1 MVKSEYSNLPDQSTN
16 NYRSSMSDVLSRALP
31 APKRWQELE
40 SLAFDVYGRL
50 WQTTD
55 AELHGRTGQPQAG
68 VDVYGTNRV
77 EKLFTGVQCKGKDAD
92 YGGGLTEAE
101 LRDEIAKALTFQPP
115 LQVYI
120 VLTTAPNDAAIQKVA
135 REITGEHAKKG
146 LFEVRVTGWDTFRH
160 RVADYPD
167 LLLKYF
173 QDFAPVDVVGA
184 LETSKLEQRQDI
196 ALVTRML
203 QSTQRMVSGLRDDKA
218 GTDDLA
224 NRIAEVSKLTGDG
237 SPKAALKRLD
247 ALLAEEGSSASPLAR
262 YRLLASKGNAHYALG
277 DEAAAIAFFREAYEA
292 HPEFA
297 NARATMAMV
306 HLFEGERAK
315 AFEMASAALADDP
328 TSARTAG
335 IVLDTAPEDMTLDEL
350 TALIQPDLLDDVE
363 IKLHL
368 AIKAHHLGDVDANRR
383 FAEEAY
389 TRAPDDWRA
398 SSAVAEALS
407 QPLATM
413 DGLALTHVI
422 PDDIRADVERAVTL
436 NKRAWDT
443 LAQRDSSFQGRHVAA
458 NLIGLLSLMGR
469 EEEAVVVLDQ
479 AFGSNPGYDPLAFRA
494 AQRFA
499 SRNDWKEAAQ
509 VLDRIHENEISFDAL
524 LLRTQAALI
533 LKDGVSAAAHF
544 QRLAARAVTEP
555 AIPERD
561 QMVEALRVKT
571 AILAGEDQTTAIE
584 TAIEADPN
592 AIVLRSVLFD
602 DLGEGDPLR
611 QRIVDEIR
619 TLASANLS
627 LRERIH
633 AAETLYE
640 AGHFALAADLYEP
653 LHDTSDSHALHRRL
667 NALLH
672 ADRRAEARNL
682 FESLASELRSA
693 PGYVA
698 IGVNIYERVGLLKPA
713 LVLLERALKRDDTLT
728 NRLGWIQ
735 LLVRSGRLNA
745 FRAWLKAVPEDI
757 GGRPSEL
764 MSLARIIDRYAGDD
778 PKALAIGYRALREG
792 YKHPQIHLSYALGLI
807 INGRPD
813 QASLAAPSEIG
824 PGAGVALRNEVTG
837 KTIFRIIETGED
849 PILERGELAPS
860 DPFAKRLIGLRLDDT
875 IDINKVGV
883 GPQAHRVVELQ
894 SRFLF
899 AHHRT
904 LRDFPGLFPGHPAF
918 GSFEI
923 DDSKGDEKF
932 EQMFALA
939 RDRAAQGK
947 EIETIYRE
955 NILPLPMAA
964 KFGGATVFDVWD
976 AMSAN
981 PTLGLKSALGVLGEF
996 ELGRT
1001 AAGAGVTL
1009 VDPLTLYGWSR
1020 MGIAAIIARLPHRL
1034 AVVQATIDML
1044 RELVEEREDQR
1055 GKKLGTFGW
1064 DGERYHMLE
1073 LSAEAI
1079 EEQIA
1084 DAKAALHCAES
1095 LMLVAS
1101 ESDRALSDEILE
1113 MLKGMDPAYYDTL
1126 LAALQPKRAFL
1137 SDDLG
1142 IRAIAQEAGAACT
1155 WTQPF
1160 VQAGHGPN
1168 GYSNPEYRSVLAA
1181 LLERHHRFTQIGNME
1196 VLAELL
1202 DSGWAINDRL
1212 KSFARVMTGPE
1223 IDRSSIGHLLAR
1235 LLVDSRLQSP
1245 DDSAFAAFHREY
1257 VAACHTAERRDDPR
1271 EVYEVAAAALR
1282 TLLTTKINRVSL
1294 PPQLMATTTM
1304 YTPFS
1309 LASDAR
1315 KLARREAARLFQR
1328 LSDGGLALEV

>member
-1 MVKSEYSNLPDQSTN
+1 MVKSEYSNLPDQSEN
-16 NYRSSMSDVLSRALP
+16 NYGSEMSDVLSRALP

-92 YGGGLTEAE
+92 YGGALTEAE
-101 LRDEIAKALTFQPP
+101 LRDEVAKALTFQPP
-115 LQVYI
+115 LQAYI
-120 VLTTAPNDAAIQKVA
+120 VLTTAANDAAIQKVA
-135 REITGEHAKKG
+135 REITTEHAKKG

-160 RVADYPD
+160 RVADYPE

-173 QDFAPVDVVGA
+173 RDFAPVDVMGA
-184 LETSKLEQRQDI
+184 LATSNLEQRQDI
-196 ALVTRML
+196 AVMTRML

-218 GTDDLA
+218 GTDELA
-224 NRIAEVSKLTGDG
+224 NRVTEVSKLIADG

-247 ALLAEEGSSASPLAR
+247 ALLGEEGASASPLAR

-277 DEAAAIAFFREAYEA
+277 DEAAAIALFREAYEA
-292 HPEFA
+292 YPEFS

-306 HLFEGERAK
+306 HLFEGERPE

-328 TSARTAG
+328 SSARTAG

-350 TALIQPDLLDDVE
+350 AALIQPDLLDDVE

-368 AIKAHHLGDVDANRR
+368 AIKAHTLGDAEASRR
-383 FAEEAY
+383 FAEDAFA
-389 TRAPDDWRA
+389 RAPDDWRTL
-398 SSAVAEALS
+398 SAVAEALS
-407 QPLATM
+407 QPLAAM

-422 PDDIRADVERAVTL
+422 PDELRADVERAVEL
-436 NKRAWDT
+436 NAKAWDI

-458 NLIGLLSLMGR
+458 NLISLLSLLGR
-469 EEEAVVVLDQ
+469 DEDAVAVLDQ
-479 AFGSNPGYDPLAFRA
+479 ALISNPDYDPLAFRA

-499 SRNDWKEAAQ
+499 SREDWKEAAQ
-509 VLDRIHENEISFDAL
+509 ALDRIPESEISFDAL
-524 LLRTQAALI
+524 LLRTQAALV
-533 LKDGVSAAAHF
+533 LKDRDSAAANYE
-544 QRLAARAVTEP
+544 RLATKAVTEP
-555 AIPERD
+555 AVAERD
-561 QMVEALRVKT
+561 QMVEALRVKA
-571 AILAGEDQTTAIE
+571 AILAGEDQTG
-584 TAIEADPN
+584 AIEAAIEASPN

-602 DLGEGDPLR
+602 DLGEDDPLR
-611 QRIVDEIR
+611 QRVVDEIR
-619 TLASANLS
+619 TLAAADLS

-653 LHDTSDSHALHRRL
+653 LHDTSDSHALRRRL

-672 ADRRAEARNL
+672 ADRRAEARRL
-682 FESLASELRSA
+682 FESLAPQLRSA
-693 PGYVA
+693 PGYAA

-713 LVLLERALKRDDTLT
+713 LDLLERALKRDDTLT

-735 LLVRSGRLNA
+735 LLVRLGRLDA
-745 FRAWLKAVPEDI
+745 FGPWLKAVPEYI
-757 GGRPSEL
+757 AGRPGEL
-764 MSLARIIDRYAGDD
+764 MSLARIIDRYLGDD
-778 PKALAIGYRALREG
+778 PKALAIGYRALRAG
-792 YKHPQIHLSYALGLI
+792 YKHPQIHLGFALGLVL
-807 INGRPD
+807 NGRPN
-813 QASLAAPSEIG
+813 QAALAAPSEIG
-824 PGAGVALRNEVTG
+824 PGVGVALRNEATG
-837 KTIFRIIETGED
+837 ETIFRIIETAED
-849 PILERGELAPS
+849 PVVERGELAPS
-860 DPFAKRLIGLRLDDT
+860 DTFAKRLVGLRLNDT

-883 GPQAHRVVELQ
+883 GPQTHTVVELQ

-923 DDSKGDEKF
+923 DESKGDAKF

-939 RDRAAQGK
+939 RDRAEQGK
-947 EIETIYRE
+947 EIETLYRE
-955 NILPLPMAA
+955 NILPLPMMA

-976 AMSAN
+976 AVSAN
-981 PTLGLKSALGVLGEF
+981 PTLGLKSALGVAGEF
-996 ELGRT
+996 EVGRT
-1001 AAGAGVTL
+1001 AATAGVTL

-1020 MGIAAIIARLPHRL
+1020 LGIADVIAKSPHRL

-1044 RELVEEREDQR
+1044 RELVEERENQR

-1064 DGERYHMLE
+1064 DGERYHLIE
-1073 LSAEAI
+1073 LTQEAI

-1084 DAKAALHCAES
+1084 HASAALSFAES
-1095 LMLVAS
+1095 LMLVPS
-1101 ESDRALSDEILE
+1101 ESDQSLSEEILD
-1113 MLKGMDPAYYDTL
+1113 MLKGMDPAYHDTL

-1137 SDDLG
+1137 TDDLG
-1142 IRAIAQEAGAACT
+1142 IRAIGQEAGAACT

-1160 VQAGHGPN
+1160 VQAGYGPD
-1168 GYSNPEYRSVLAA
+1168 GYSHPEYRTIVAA
-1181 LLERHHRFTQIGNME
+1181 LLERYYRFTQIGNME
-1196 VLAELL
+1196 VLAELR
-1202 DSGWAINDRL
+1202 DSGWTINDRL

-1223 IDRSSIGHLLAR
+1223 IDRTSIGHLLAR
-1235 LLVDSRLQSP
+1235 LLVDCSNQAP
-1245 DDSAFAAFHREY
+1245 DDAGLAAFHLEY
-1257 VAACHTAERRDDPR
+1257 VAACHTAGRPDDPR
-1271 EVYEVAAAALR
+1271 EVYEVTA
-1282 TLLTTKINRVSL
+1282 TVVHDLLTRRINRVSL

-1304 YTPFS
+1304 VTPFS
-1309 LASDAR
+1309 LAGEAR
-1315 KLARREAARLFQR
+1315 KVAKRHTTHMFQR
-1328 LSDGGLALEV
+1328 LSDGGLTLEP